1 MNFRYTIYNRVTGL
15 HTENE
20 CEAVNEKMFVITLLE
35 TMGPEDWQNTKVMYK
50 DSTGEMVPLMK
61 WVMKYDCFNLARV
74 KLFETFA
81 TGHIRILS
89 REDYNLLV
97 NLQNGAYQRNR
108 TYLTNINIVT
118 LKKVSYYFVIPKK
131 ITTFVYRNNKR
142 SIHH

>member
-61 WVMKYDCFNLARV
+61 WVMKYDCFNLARF
-74 KLFETFA
+74 KLFETFV

-89 REDYNLLV
+89 REDYNLFV
-97 NLQNGAYQRNR
+97 NL
-108 TYLTNINIVT
+108 
-118 LKKVSYYFVIPKK
+118 
-131 ITTFVYRNNKR
+131 
-142 SIHH
+142 

>member
-15 HTENE
+15 RTENG
-20 CEAVNEKMFVITLLE
+20 CEAVNEKTLVITLLE
-35 TMGPEDWQNTKVMYK
+35 TTGPEDWQDTKVMYK

-61 WVMKYDCFNLARV
+61 RVMKYDRFNLARV

-97 NLQNGAYQRNR
+97 NL
-108 TYLTNINIVT
+108 
-118 LKKVSYYFVIPKK
+118 
-131 ITTFVYRNNKR
+131 
-142 SIHH
+142 

>member
-35 TMGPEDWQNTKVMYK
+35 TM
-50 DSTGEMVPLMK
+50 VPLMK
-61 WVMKYDCFNLARV
+61 WVMKYDRFNLARV
-74 KLFETFA
+74 KLFETFV

-97 NLQNGAYQRNR
+97 NL
-108 TYLTNINIVT
+108 
-118 LKKVSYYFVIPKK
+118 
-131 ITTFVYRNNKR
+131 
-142 SIHH
+142 

>member
-35 TMGPEDWQNTKVMYK
+35 TM
-50 DSTGEMVPLMK
+50 VPLMK

-74 KLFETFA
+74 KLFETFV

-97 NLQNGAYQRNR
+97 NL
-108 TYLTNINIVT
+108 
-118 LKKVSYYFVIPKK
+118 
-131 ITTFVYRNNKR
+131 
-142 SIHH
+142 

>member
-35 TMGPEDWQNTKVMYK
+35 TM
-50 DSTGEMVPLMK
+50 VPLMK

-89 REDYNLLV
+89 RDDYNLLV
-97 NLQNGAYQRNR
+97 NL
-108 TYLTNINIVT
+108 
-118 LKKVSYYFVIPKK
+118 
-131 ITTFVYRNNKR
+131 
-142 SIHH
+142 

>member
-50 DSTGEMVPLMK
+50 DSTDEMVPLMK
-61 WVMKYDCFNLARV
+61 RVMKYDCLNLARV

-97 NLQNGAYQRNR
+97 NL
-108 TYLTNINIVT
+108 
-118 LKKVSYYFVIPKK
+118 
-131 ITTFVYRNNKR
+131 
-142 SIHH
+142 

>member
-61 WVMKYDCFNLARV
+61 WVMKYDCFNLAIL
-74 KLFETFA
+74 KQFETFA

-89 REDYNLLV
+89 REDYDLLV
-97 NLQNGAYQRNR
+97 NL
-108 TYLTNINIVT
+108 
-118 LKKVSYYFVIPKK
+118 
-131 ITTFVYRNNKR
+131 
-142 SIHH
+142 

>member
-20 CEAVNEKMFVITLLE
+20 CEAVNEKMFVMTLLE
-35 TMGPEDWQNTKVMYK
+35 TTGPEDWQNTKVMYK

-61 WVMKYDCFNLARV
+61 RVMKYDCFNLARV
-74 KLFETFA
+74 KLSETFA

-97 NLQNGAYQRNR
+97 NL
-108 TYLTNINIVT
+108 
-118 LKKVSYYFVIPKK
+118 
-131 ITTFVYRNNKR
+131 
-142 SIHH
+142 